1 MSRLAAPTTRTPVD
15 RKLINGTLYRG
26 SFARYLRE
34 PGLTPDEI
42 RNMAAGVTSASGGG
56 YLVPEE
62 FLAKLTVRV
71 KRSSAMVRACNV
83 IRTDT
88 GGNLA
93 WPTADDTSN
102 VGAIV
107 AENTQVSEQDIV
119 FGEHQLGAY
128 MYSSKV
134 IRASIQLT
142 MDTSGLLENWLSG
155 VFGRRIARGMNP
167 HFTIGT
173 GVGQPTGLIPT
184 ATVGV
189 TGSTGSTTSITYDN
203 VVSMIESVDAE
214 YLDVVDDDS
223 EQPDGFVGWMGSS
236 AALSMLR
243 KVKDGQGKPIVTEGR
258 PVEVLGYPYM
268 VNNDVPVP
276 AASAKSLAFGNFGA
290 GYLIRQ
296 VNDSTQ
302 IVHLKERYADSM
314 QEGWIGFSRWDG
326 TPDDPYAIR
335 VYQHSAT

>member
-1 MSRLAAPTTRTPVD
+1 MSRLAAPTRPVD
-15 RKLINGTLYRG
+15 RKLINGTLYQG
-26 SFARYLRE
+26 AFARYLRE
-34 PGLTPDEI
+34 PYLAPDEI
-42 RNMAAGVTSASGGG
+42 RNMAAGVTSGSGGG
-56 YLVPEE
+56 YLVPEQ
-62 FLAKLTVRV
+62 FLRKLTVRV

-88 GGNLA
+88 GGTLS
-93 WPTADDTSN
+93 WPTTDDTAN
-102 VGAIV
+102 AGVIV
-107 AENTQVSEQDIV
+107 AENAQVGEQDIV
-119 FGEHQLGAY
+119 FGEHVLGAY
-128 MYSSKV
+128 LYSSKV
-134 IRASIQLT
+134 IRASHQLT
-142 MDTSGLLENWLSG
+142 QDTSGMLETWLAG

-167 HFTIGT
+167 HFTTGT
-173 GVGQPTGLIPT
+173 GTAQPTGLITT

-203 VVSMIESVDAE
+203 VVAMIESVDAE

-223 EQPDGFVGWMGSS
+223 EQPEGFVGWMGSS

-268 VNNDVPVP
+268 VNNDVPAP
-276 AASAKSLAFGNFGA
+276 TGNAKSLAFGNFGA

-302 IVHLKERYADSM
+302 LVHLADRYADSM